1 MEVEEDN
8 SSSTSTSNDS
18 GGFGSFTLEAQRKHK
33 ELLSAMEQ
41 KWKAKNIAVPTNDK
55 LIMLRLRELHEPIIL
70 FGEKPEDRRE
80 RLRNLLAKLGLDN
93 GMPTLTSSSSSSD
106 EDEDSDNDY
115 DSEDSDDDNDGSK
128 GPREPRYVECKTAA
142 AAERLLEVR
151 RWVAGYSLP
160 RAQARVAAQQR
171 VHSDLAAGKARD
183 KEGEAFCAHCKEWT
197 NLCSMDGDQRP
208 LASASLSATGALLAT
223 GARSGSVKLWDVAQC
238 RCLWAM
244 PQGHANRVLC
254 VAMHPSAG
262 SSPVAFASCGA
273 DGATKLWPA
282 ASDGGSDNTPVAT
295 LHGCANRVAFHPSG
309 RLLGAAGEDGRWQ
322 LWDLET
328 GAAALVAQSGHS
340 RAVYGIAF
348 QGDGALVATGGE
360 DAHVRVWDL
369 RSGKCVQ
376 VLEGHLKNVVSLDWS
391 PNGYALASGGED
403 NTVFLW
409 DLRRRQAAAQ
419 LPAHSSVVASVRFD
433 RDRGDVLASAG
444 FDRAIRLWST
454 RPGMRPALL
463 CEFRGHEGP
472 VVAAEIAAGGN
483 VMVSASHDRTWK
495 VWSAAAPALV
505 KIEKKDSE

>member
-8 SSSTSTSNDS
+8 SNGSSS

-93 GMPTLTSSSSSSD
+93 GMPTLSSDSEDDDD
-106 EDEDSDNDY
+106 EDEDDEDDY
-115 DSEDSDDDNDGSK
+115 YEDDDADGSK
-128 GPREPRYVECKTAA
+128 GPKAPRYIECKTAA

-160 RAQARVAAQQR
+160 RAQARVAGQQR
-171 VHSDLAAGKARD
+171 VHSDIAAGKARD

-238 RCLWAM
+238 RCLWAI
-244 PQGHANRVLC
+244 PQGHTNRVLC
-254 VAMHPSAG
+254 VAMHPSAASAG
-262 SSPVAFASCGA
+262 ASGSPVAFASCGA
-273 DGATKLWPA
+273 DGTTKLWPTA
-282 ASDGGSDNTPVAT
+282 NDASAGGPVAT
-295 LHGCANRVAFHPSG
+295 LRGCANRVAFHPSG
-309 RLLGAAGEDGRWQ
+309 RLLGASCEDARWQ

-328 GAAALVAQSGHS
+328 GAALVSQSGHS

-360 DAHVRVWDL
+360 DAHIRVWDL

-433 RDRGDVLASAG
+433 RDHGDVLVSAG
-444 FDRAIRLWST
+444 FDKAIRLWST
-454 RPGMRPALL
+454 RAGMRPALL

-495 VWSAAAPALV
+495 IWSAASAPV
-505 KIEKKDSE
+505 KIESRD